1 MNTNQAPSSQPA
13 LRCPFA
19 KMANPEGSLADTLR
33 EQTKDAHT
41 RAERH
46 SQQARLVKGEATRA
60 DYAAWLGQMLH
71 VWRALDRGMAT
82 KAAEDSRLAAML
94 KPYHPHAD
102 RVQADLEY
110 LAQTDGLAAEHAE
123 LPATRKFVEFVEA
136 AAIAITPDI
145 VGVWYVLEGS
155 ANGGRYIAK
164 ALSRSLG
171 LAGPDGLRSL
181 DPHGEAQRDRWQ
193 AWRTDL
199 DAQPW
204 TTQER
209 SLIVAAACV
218 TFAAVYDLLDGLT
231 QAAAMVDSSAK

>member
-1 MNTNQAPSSQPA
+1 MDTNSTPK
-13 LRCPFA
+13 CPFA
-19 KMANPEGSLADTLR
+19 RLQSIPIGSLADALR

-41 RAERH
+41 MAERH
-46 SQQARLVKGEATRA
+46 PQQARLVKGEATRA

-71 VWRALDRGMAT
+71 VWRALDTGMGSKAT
-82 KAAEDSRLAAML
+82 EDSRIAAML

-123 LPATRKFVEFVEA
+123 LPATRKFVEFIA
-136 AAIAITPDI
+136 ATADAITPDI

-155 ANGGRYIAK
+155 ANGGRFIAK

-181 DPHGEAQRDRWQ
+181 DPHGEAQRERWQ
-193 AWRTDL
+193 TWRAEL

-204 TTQER
+204 TAQER
-209 SLIVAAACV
+209 SLIVAAASV
-218 TFAAVYDLLDGLT
+218 TFAAMYDLLEGLT